1 MIDISRTKLTYDEEN
16 TKRVGDMF
24 ISMLVMIFLSPFFA
38 LLALLVKLDSKGPVI
53 YSQERIGRYGVPF
66 KIYKFRTMRI
76 DAELKGPQLS
86 EENDPRITRIGAFL
100 RKYRLDETPQ
110 FYNVLIGDM
119 SLAGP
124 RPERSF
130 FIGKIV
136 EKAPYYCLIQQV
148 RPGITS
154 WGMVK

>member
-1 MIDISRTKLTYDEEN
+1 
-16 TKRVGDMF
+16 
-24 ISMLVMIFLSPFFA
+24 
-38 LLALLVKLDSKGPVI
+38 
-53 YSQERIGRYGVPF
+53 
-66 KIYKFRTMRI
+66 MRI

-110 FYNVLIGDM
+110 FYNVLLGDM
-119 SLAGP
+119 SLVGP

-154 WGMVK
+154 WGMVKYGYANSVEQMIQRAKFDILYLKNMSLVLDCKILIYTIRTVLTGRGI